1 MNPGDLDKK
10 IEILE
15 RIIETTS
22 SGDEKIET
30 KNIRTCFA
38 NVESKITKAI
48 TEDNKFISR
57 IEVNFTI
64 LNYKNFEI
72 STEKYVIKWN
82 NKIFKIIDVA
92 DEKPY
97 LKVITKEDK

>member
-15 RIIETTS
+15 RIIDTTP

-30 KNIRTCFA
+30 KNIRNCFA
-38 NVESKITKAI
+38 NVENKITKAI

-57 IEVNFTI
+57 VEINFTI
-64 LNYKNFEI
+64 LIYKDFEI
-72 STEKYVIKWN
+72 STEGNLIKWK
-82 NKIFKIIDVA
+82 NKTFKIIDII
-92 DEKPY
+92 DESPY
-97 LKVITKEDK
+97 LKIITREDK